1 MGQHL
6 RESHRAA
13 PPVVNNIVTDDS
25 REANG
30 HNHMNKI
37 QESIESPDLSK
48 AQVTRLPGG
57 TASPRKHD
65 THVGM
70 CCWTA
75 QGTTVVN
82 VDTHVGWAVLQNP
95 QT

>member
-48 AQVTRLPGG
+48 AQVTRHLEVQQAPGNMTPTLECAAG
-57 TASPRKHD
+57 LHR
-65 THVGM
+65 V
-70 CCWTA
+70 
-75 QGTTVVN
+75 Q
-82 VDTHVGWAVLQNP
+82 L
-95 QT
+95 